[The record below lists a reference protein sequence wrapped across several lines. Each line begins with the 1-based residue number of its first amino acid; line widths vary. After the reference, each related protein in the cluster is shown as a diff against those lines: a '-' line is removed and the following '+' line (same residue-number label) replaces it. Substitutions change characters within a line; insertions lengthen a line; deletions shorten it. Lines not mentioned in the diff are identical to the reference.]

1 MKAIPLIARILF
13 SALFIN
19 SVPLHFTAALVEW
32 TKAAGVPLAALMV
45 PLTGI
50 LELVAAVFLILGYRT
65 RLAGW
70 LFIIFLIPITLA
82 MHQFWTITDPM
93 KRQMDLIH
101 FLKNASLVGAALMY
115 CYFGAGPISL
125 DERINKTGSRKHA
138 LS

>member
-1 MKAIPLIARILF
+1 MKAIPLIGRILF

-19 SVPLHFTAALVEW
+19 SVPLYFTGDLVEW
-32 TKAAGVPLAALMV
+32 TKSAGVPLAALIV

-50 LELVAAVFLILGYRT
+50 LELFAAVLLILGYRT

-70 LFIIFLIPITLA
+70 LFIIFFIPITLA

-93 KRQMDLIH
+93 ERQMDLIH
-101 FLKNASLVGAALMY
+101 FLKNASLVGGALMY

-125 DERINKTGSRKHA
+125 DESINKTGSRQQV